1 MGKRLSKPQLLEEIG
16 VERKALD
23 ALLRELQPRQMTQ
36 RNVTASGWSV
46 KDVLGHLVSW
56 QQMNL
61 AWYEAGERGDNPAVP
76 APGLTWRDLPKI
88 NESIYRQHRR
98 RSLKA
103 VLEDYDAFHHRML
116 ELIRHLPDSDLV
128 SVARFLRTGAT
139 WTLSDCINA
148 NTASHYR
155 WAQKHIRRWLRE
167 KSRKG

>member
-1 MGKRLSKPQLLEEIG
+1 MGKRLAKAQLLEEIG

-23 ALLRELQPRQMTQ
+23 ALLHQLQPRQMTQ

-46 KDVLGHLVSW
+46 KDILGHLVSW

-61 AWYEAGERGDNPAVP
+61 AWYEAGERGEKPALP
-76 APGLTWRDLPKI
+76 RTWKDVRKL
-88 NESIYRQHRR
+88 NESIYRQHCR
-98 RSLKA
+98 RSLKP

-116 ELIRHLPDSDLV
+116 ELIRQVPDSDLV
-128 SVARFLRTGAT
+128 SVARFFRTGAT

-167 KSRKG
+167 RQKA